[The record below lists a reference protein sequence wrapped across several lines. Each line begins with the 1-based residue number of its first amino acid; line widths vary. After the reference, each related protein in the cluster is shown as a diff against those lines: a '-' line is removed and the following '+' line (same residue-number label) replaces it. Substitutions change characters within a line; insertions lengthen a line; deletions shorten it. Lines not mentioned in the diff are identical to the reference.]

1 MPNFEKTAADLPTTD
16 KDGNAITEQNP
27 LTLEDVLVR
36 AIERS
41 DPALGLPVSGLLN
54 APLDSPINW
63 TIMQLFLRDIFIDGK
78 LDEIAADLATISVPQ
93 ASTAV
98 AGLIEIL
105 TQTEARRGV
114 DTTRALTV
122 ALLLDFLR
130 NGTGAGASTTHK
142 GTVELATKD
151 EAETAT
157 ATSLVLTAKTGMDQI
172 RGENAEATETR
183 RGTLEKATKAE
194 AETATANDKAM
205 TPLRAEE
212 HFDNH
217 VWIGT
222 QAQFNALSSK
232 PAGRLHF
239 IT

>member
-1 MPNFEKTAADLPTTD
+1 MPNFDKNASDLPTTD
-16 KDGNAITEQNP
+16 KDGSPITEQNP

-41 DPALGLPVSGLLN
+41 DPVLGLPVSGLLN
-54 APLDSPINW
+54 APGDSPLNW
-63 TIMQLFLRDIFIDGK
+63 ALMQLFLRDIF
-78 LDEIAADLATISVPQ
+78 LDSKVDEVAGDLATFTLPE
-93 ASTAV
+93 ASTTV
-98 AGLIEIL
+98 AGVIELL
-105 TQTEARRGV
+105 TQTESRRGT
-114 DTTRALTV
+114 DTKRALTV

-157 ATSLVLTAKTGMDQI
+157 ATSLVLTAKTGMDQL
-172 RGENAEATETR
+172 RSLVAQATETL
-183 RGTLEKATKAE
+183 RGTAERATKKE
-194 AETATANDKAM
+194 AEDAVSDTHMM
-205 TPLRAEE
+205 TPLKTENY
-212 HFDNH
+212 FDSK

-222 QAQFNALSSK
+222 QAQFNALTSK

>member
-1 MPNFEKTAADLPTTD
+1 MGSFQENASDLPTTD

-27 LTLEDVLVR
+27 LTLEDILVR
-36 AIERS
+36 IMELTDVARGGPPT
-41 DPALGLPVSGLLN
+41 DPVQ
-54 APLDSPINW
+54 SPFNYANRA
-63 TIMQLFLRDIFIDGK
+63 LFLRDIFLDGK
-78 LDEIAADLATISVPQ
+78 IDKALQAVGNISIAA
-93 ASTAV
+93 ASTAA
-98 AGLIEIL
+98 AGIIEIL
-105 TQTEARRGV
+105 TQTEARLGT

-130 NGTGAGASTTHK
+130 NGTGVGASTTRK

-172 RGENAEATETR
+172 RSENAEATETR
-183 RGTLEKATKAE
+183 RGTLEKATKTE
-194 AETATANDKAM
+194 AENATANNKAM

-212 HFDNH
+212 HFDSH

-222 QAQFNALSSK
+222 EAQFKALTSK